1 MIKTIFITGATAG
14 FGEASSRLFA
24 KQDTR
29 LILSGRRTEK
39 LKELQEELGGEDS
52 VHILTLDV
60 RSRSDVEAAVREL
73 PERFKDVDVLINNAG
88 LALGLGPAHEA
99 DLDDWETMI
108 DTNIKGMIYCTR
120 NLLPGMKSRNMGH
133 VINLGSI
140 AGDWPYPG
148 GNVYGATKAF
158 VKQFSRNLRAD
169 LIGTGIRVTNI
180 EPGMAETEFSIVR
193 FNGDKEKAGQIYE
206 GLEPLHPEDIAEII
220 SWTVNLPAH
229 VNINR
234 VEVMP
239 TCQSWGPLAVHRET
253 KGS

>member
-14 FGEASSRLFA
+14 FGEAGARLFA
-24 KQDTR
+24 KQDAR
-29 LILSGRRTEK
+29 LVLSGRRTEK
-39 LKELQEELGGEDS
+39 LEELQAELGGEES
-52 VHILTLDV
+52 IHIITLDV
-60 RSRSDVEAAVREL
+60 RRRGHVEAAVREL
-73 PERFKDVDVLINNAG
+73 PDRFKDVDVLINNAG

-169 LIGTGIRVTNI
+169 LFGTGIRVTNI
-180 EPGMAETEFSIVR
+180 EPGLSETEFSIVR
-193 FNGDKEKAGQIYE
+193 LKGDREKAGEIYK
-206 GLEPLHPEDIAEII
+206 GLDPLRPQDIAEII

-253 KGS
+253 QGS